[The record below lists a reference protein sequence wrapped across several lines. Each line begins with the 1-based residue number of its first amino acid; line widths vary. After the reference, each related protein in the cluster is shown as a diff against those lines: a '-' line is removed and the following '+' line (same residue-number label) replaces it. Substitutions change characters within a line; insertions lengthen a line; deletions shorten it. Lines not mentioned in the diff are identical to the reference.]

1 MTKRL
6 ILGVILSGLWVSA
19 FGQGLGP
26 LSVEDRVQGSRQSA
40 AASDEALMMLMQQLQ
55 QYEQEISMLRG
66 QFEELRFE
74 LDNMK
79 QAERDRYLDLDTR
92 INALSASG
100 AAASGTATPATAGT
114 ASAAPAPAP
123 APVAADPEAE
133 RAAYMAA
140 RDLLYASRFDDARQ
154 AFEAYLANYPQGQFR
169 DFSHFWLG
177 EAWRSLDK
185 PDREKAMAQFRT
197 VIERFP
203 DSSRVPSAM
212 YRLAMLEAES
222 GKTDAA
228 RTTLNRV
235 IQQFPTSSEAGYAKT
250 MLDQLK

>member
-19 FGQGLGP
+19 FAQGLGP
-26 LSVEDRVQGSRQSA
+26 LSVEDRVQDSRQSA

-79 QAERDRYLDLDTR
+79 QAERDRYLDLDSR
-92 INALSASG
+92 INALSTTTGSVAS
-100 AAASGTATPATAGT
+100 ATATPQVANSVGT
-114 ASAAPAPAP
+114 GAP
-123 APVAADPEAE
+123 ADPEAE
-133 RAAYMAA
+133 RSAYMAA
-140 RDLLYASRFDDARQ
+140 RDLLYASRFDDARK
-154 AFEAYLANYPQGQFR
+154 AFEAYLSSYPQGQFR

-185 PDREKAMAQFRT
+185 PDREQAMTQFRT

-222 GKTDAA
+222 GNTDEA
-228 RTTLNRV
+228 RATLNRV
-235 IQQFPTSSEAGYAKT
+235 IQQFPSSSEAGYART
-250 MLDQLK
+250 MLEQLK

>member
-1 MTKRL
+1 MIRRL

-26 LSVEDRVQGSRQSA
+26 LSVEERVQGSRQSA
-40 AASDEALMMLMQQLQ
+40 AASDEALMMLMQPLQ

-79 QAERDRYLDLDTR
+79 QAERDRYLDLDSR
-92 INALSASG
+92 INALSATG
-100 AAASGTATPATAGT
+100 AAPSSSSTPAATDSTSTAAVG
-114 ASAAPAPAP
+114 A
-123 APVAADPEAE
+123 AADPEVE

-154 AFEAYLANYPQGQFR
+154 AFEAYLVNYPQGQFR

-177 EAWRSLDK
+177 EAWRSLEK
-185 PDREKAMAQFRT
+185 PDKEKAMVQFRT

-222 GKTDAA
+222 GQTAEA

-235 IQQFPTSSEAGYAKT
+235 IQQFPASSEAGYAKT
-250 MLDQLK
+250 MLEQLK

>member
-1 MTKRL
+1 MNKRL
-6 ILGVILSGLWVSA
+6 ILGVILSGLWVPA
-19 FGQGLGP
+19 WAQGLGP
-26 LSVEDRVQGSRQSA
+26 LSVEDRVQGSRQAA

-74 LDNMK
+74 LENMK
-79 QAERDRYLDLDTR
+79 QAERDRYLDLDSR

-100 AAASGTATPATAGT
+100 VLASGAPE
-114 ASAAPAPAP
+114 PAPAAPP
-123 APVAADPEAE
+123 AGAATAADPEAE
-133 RAAYMAA
+133 RTAYMAA
-140 RDLLYASRFDDARQ
+140 RDLLYASRFDDARK

-185 PDREKAMAQFRT
+185 PDRGKAMAQFRT

-222 GKTDAA
+222 GKVEEA
-228 RTTLNRV
+228 RTVLNRV
-235 IQQFPTSSEAGYAKT
+235 IQQFPSSSEAGYAKA
-250 MLDQLK
+250 MLEQLK